1 MSSDQRPG
9 RVRVFS
15 SSTAAAP
22 VPARRRG
29 DAAAVAPSPV
39 PPVPAVQ
46 PAARG
51 GFPVLAGLF
60 LIGCAVGGA
69 LMAWSG
75 LLGPQP

>member
-29 DAAAVAPSPV
+29 DPVAVAPSPV
-39 PPVPAVQ
+39 PAVQ
-46 PAARG
+46 PADRG

-75 LLGPQP
+75 LLGGQP